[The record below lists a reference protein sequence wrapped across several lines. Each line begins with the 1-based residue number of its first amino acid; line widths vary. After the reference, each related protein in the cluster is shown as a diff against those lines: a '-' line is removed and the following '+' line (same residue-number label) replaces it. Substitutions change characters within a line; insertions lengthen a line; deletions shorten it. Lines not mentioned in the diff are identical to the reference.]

1 MFFGGEIYFQE
12 KSKHKNIYQYYITCS
27 EATDMLKTLLGFLIS
42 KKEQAEFAI
51 KFHETKECLSSSM
64 KKEFYLKMKQ
74 LKIWGR

>member
-1 MFFGGEIYFQE
+1 
-12 KSKHKNIYQYYITCS
+12 
-27 EATDMLKTLLGFLIS
+27 MLKTLLGFLIS